1 MKREKLFSTH
11 LSYFILK
18 YKCGEELFTISFSLI
33 TKNLRWL
40 KRKVS
45 PLTIPNRE
53 VKPFSADGTA
63 ICGRVCRRL
72 LYKNRIILLNS
83 SVFLLLFLISL
94 IIIED
99 ATISR

>member
-1 MKREKLFSTH
+1 MVNSVVVRNLLFIYYLLLKL
-11 LSYFILK
+11 
-18 YKCGEELFTISFSLI
+18 
-33 TKNLRWL
+33 LRWL

-72 LYKNRIILLNS
+72 LLENRIILLNS
-83 SVFLLLFLISL
+83 SVFYYCF
-94 IIIED
+94 
-99 ATISR
+99 

>member
-1 MKREKLFSTH
+1 MVNSVVVRNLLFIYYLLLKL
-11 LSYFILK
+11 
-18 YKCGEELFTISFSLI
+18 
-33 TKNLRWL
+33 LRWL

-72 LYKNRIILLNS
+72 LLENRIILLNS
-83 SVFLLLFLISL
+83 SVFLLLF
-94 IIIED
+94 III
-99 ATISR
+99 SC

>member
-11 LSYFILK
+11 LSYFTLK
-18 YKCGEELFTISFSLI
+18 YKCVEELFTISFSLI

-72 LYKNRIILLNS
+72 LYKNRIIRKRI
-83 SVFLLLFLISL
+83 VRFF
-94 IIIED
+94 
-99 ATISR
+99 TIVSDH

>member
-1 MKREKLFSTH
+1 MVNSVVVRNLLFIYYLLLKL
-11 LSYFILK
+11 
-18 YKCGEELFTISFSLI
+18 
-33 TKNLRWL
+33 LRWL

-72 LYKNRIILLNS
+72 LLENRIILMNS
-83 SVFLLLFLISL
+83 SVFLLLF
-94 IIIED
+94 IIINGNHYQL
-99 ATISR
+99 